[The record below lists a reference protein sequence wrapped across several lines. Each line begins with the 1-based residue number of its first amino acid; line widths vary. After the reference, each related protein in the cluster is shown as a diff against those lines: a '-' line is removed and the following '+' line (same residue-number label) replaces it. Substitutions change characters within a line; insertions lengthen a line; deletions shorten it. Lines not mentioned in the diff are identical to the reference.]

1 MARANEENRRKP
13 VTLSDVARAAG
24 VSQATASRAINGS
37 QRTVNEELRQ
47 RIFAAAEKLN
57 YTANLSA
64 QTVARGTST
73 TVALLVSDIADAYFS
88 SMAASVMTA
97 AEAAG
102 LRVTIAVTER
112 SVQREIE
119 LVREL
124 RGQHARAIILAG
136 SGYLD
141 SDLTE
146 PLVRELEMFEDM
158 GGRVVLV
165 SRMDLPFAGVDL
177 DNLEGAR
184 RLASALVRLG
194 YQSFRVLGGERELVA
209 TRDRVAGFRAGLD
222 GHGITLGDDRVIYS
236 NFSWEGGF
244 DAIQAMDD
252 RTLADTGL
260 IFAVN
265 DEMALGALA
274 GLRNR
279 GMRVPA
285 DVALA
290 GFDDIRSLRNIV
302 PTMTTVR
309 VPIEEVGREA
319 IARALEVGDGH
330 QPRVVTATVV
340 LRESTPRLN

>member
-1 MARANEENRRKP
+1 MARAATENRRKP

-24 VSQATASRAINGS
+24 VSQATASRALNGS

-47 RIFAAAEKLN
+47 RIFAAAEKLH

-73 TVALLVSDIADAYFS
+73 TVALLVSDIADAYFA
-88 SMAASVMTA
+88 SMAASVMSA
-97 AEAAG
+97 AETAG

-112 SVQREIE
+112 NVQREIE

-141 SDLTE
+141 NDLT
-146 PLVRELEMFEDM
+146 PALVRELQMFEEM

-165 SRMDLPFAGVDL
+165 SRMDLPFANVDL

-194 YQSFRVLGGERELVA
+194 YESFRVLGGERELVA
-209 TRDRVAGFRAGLD
+209 TRDRVEGFRQGLAS
-222 GHGITLGDDRVIYS
+222 HGILLDESRVIYS
-236 NFSWEGGF
+236 GFSWEGGF

-252 RTLADTGL
+252 DALADTRL

-279 GMRVPA
+279 GMRVPT

-290 GFDDIRSLRNIV
+290 GFDDVRTLRNIV
-302 PTMTTVR
+302 PTLTTVR
-309 VPIEEVGREA
+309 VPIDDVGRQA
-319 IARALEVGDGH
+319 IARALEAGDGQ
-330 QPRVVTATVV
+330 QPRVVAATVV